1 MKNLYK
7 SIALKNLRAK
17 ALTSVL
23 ILNPS
28 LPPAGRQE
36 AGVKENTPEW
46 TLVH

>member
-28 LPPAGRQE
+28 LK